1 MAAAVVAADED
12 GVPLLP
18 AAAAA
23 AAANSGCD
31 GAGVVA
37 GMVSIGNG
45 AETGGGPSVG
55 GDCVAPEFKNE
66 NADDGEAVDKAPVSP
81 LGGDALLIKEKLL
94 APPPAANGVSVEGLG
109 FSGTSKP
116 ANPSAASAS
125 ETTLRPSNIAGA
137 LWRCALWCL
146 FSALSLITRR
156 AKGGRCAEALVQLSA
171 PGRGKPN
178 FGYQ

>member
-1 MAAAVVAADED
+1 MVAAVVATVVVADED

-23 AAANSGCD
+23 AAANSGCDD

-81 LGGDALLIKEKLL
+81 LGGDALLIKEGCW
-94 APPPAANGVSVEGLG
+94 APHLANGVSDEGLG

-116 ANPSAASAS
+116 AEASAASAS
-125 ETTLRPSNIAGA
+125 ETTLRPSNIAGT
-137 LWRCALWCL
+137 LWRWV
-146 FSALSLITRR
+146 R
-156 AKGGRCAEALVQLSA
+156 GLVSFQRSV
-171 PGRGKPN
+171 
-178 FGYQ
+178 

>member
-1 MAAAVVAADED
+1 MVAAVVATVVVADED

-23 AAANSGCD
+23 AAANSGCDD

-94 APPPAANGVSVEGLG
+94 APPPAANGVSDEGLG

-116 ANPSAASAS
+116 AKPSAASAS
-125 ETTLRPSNIAGA
+125 ETTLRPSNIAGT
-137 LWRCALWCL
+137 LWRWV
-146 FSALSLITRR
+146 R
-156 AKGGRCAEALVQLSA
+156 GLVSFQRSV
-171 PGRGKPN
+171 
-178 FGYQ
+178 